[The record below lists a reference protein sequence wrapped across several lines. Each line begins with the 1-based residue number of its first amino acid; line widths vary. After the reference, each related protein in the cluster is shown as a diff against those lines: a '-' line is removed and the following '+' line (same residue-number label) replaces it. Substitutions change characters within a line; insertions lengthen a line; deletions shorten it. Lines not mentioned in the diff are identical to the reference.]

1 MKVGFIGSGEIS
13 NFHLS
18 AMKNNGIEI
27 GGIGTRK
34 NSESCQSFAKKND
47 LLDQYCIGG
56 WEEVVDKDFDAYI
69 ICVNPKYTQ
78 DILIK
83 TLEKDKPIF
92 VEKPVNFELK
102 NIQILSEHKN
112 SKNIFVG
119 YNRRFYNSISKLKNL
134 CEKSEGGTV
143 IANIP
148 DSVSGVKQ
156 FIENGSHIIDIL
168 RYCLGDFNLIN
179 KKVKINR
186 NKNDL
191 DSISALCENKKWT
204 IFINAHS
211 LIPSNFSI
219 TVNSNKNVF
228 ELKPIENLNI
238 YEGMEIIEPTDKIP
252 IRKYV
257 PKLKESFYEIGDFKP
272 GFDEMY
278 KNFFEFTNKKEC
290 NFCSI
295 FDAKATLK
303 VLRILIESEISNNYI
318 I

>member
-13 NFHLS
+13 NFHLC

-27 GGIGTRK
+27 GAIGTRK
-34 NSESCQSFAKKND
+34 NSESCLAFAKKHS
-47 LLDQYCIGG
+47 LLDVYCNEG
-56 WEEVVDKDFDAYI
+56 WEEVIDNDFDAYI

-78 DILIK
+78 DILVK
-83 TLEKDKPIF
+83 TLEKGKAIF

-102 NIQILSEHKN
+102 NIQILSEHRN

-134 CEKSEGGTV
+134 CDKSDGGTV

-148 DSVSGVKQ
+148 DSASGVKQ
-156 FIENGSHIIDIL
+156 FIENGSHIIDTL

-179 KKVKINR
+179 KKVKINKT
-186 NKNDL
+186 KNDL
-191 DSISALCENKKWT
+191 NSISALCENKKWN
-204 IFINAHS
+204 ILINAHS
-211 LIPSNFSI
+211 LIPANFSI
-219 TVNSNKNVF
+219 TVNSNKNVY

-238 YEGMEIIEPTDKIP
+238 YEGMEIIEPTNKIP

-257 PKLKESFYEIGDFKP
+257 PKLKESIYEIGDFKP

-278 KNFFEFTNKKEC
+278 KNFIQFIEKKDC
-290 NFCSI
+290 IFCSI
-295 FDAKATLK
+295 FDAKETLK
-303 VLRILIESEISNNYI
+303 VLRILIESEISNKYI